1 MKRAHDIKQFHVAVV
16 PRRLRNV
23 QNSVTHMLFAV
34 LITVV
39 IALAPYCCDPKIL
52 VPW

>member
-16 PRRLRNV
+16 PLRLSNV
-23 QNSVTHMLFAV
+23 QNSVMHMLF
-34 LITVV
+34 V